1 MPTTADY
8 LNDLVAQKK
17 ALAENLNTKGVSA
30 SDTETLNTLVPKVL
44 EISDENYDEG
54 YADGKQEQYDTFWDA
69 NQQNGNRAI
78 YQMAYLG
85 HGWDFSNFYP
95 KYDIVAKGNAQAIFY
110 SWCITKNHT
119 GSLKA
124 RLNECKV
131 SLDLSQC
138 NNLKNAFQYSNFT
151 ELPGITIPVGAAT
164 DGMFANSPELTTI
177 EGLTVYKGTVFTKC
191 FDGDSKLTNI
201 SFTEGSQVGNNID
214 FSTCPLLSRDSLLN
228 IISVLFN
235 YVGTGTTKTLSLGTT
250 NLAKLTDEEKA
261 VATEKGWTLA

>member
-8 LNDLVAQKK
+8 LNDLVAQKN
-17 ALAENLNTKGVSA
+17 ALADNLITKGVSA
-30 SDTETLNTLVPKVL
+30 SQSETLNTLVPKVL
-44 EISDENYDEG
+44 EISNENYDEG

-69 NQQNGNRAI
+69 NQQNGNRVI

-95 KYDIVAKGNAQAIFY
+95 KYDIVVKGSAQAMFY
-110 SWCITKNHT
+110 AWYTETHV

-131 SLDLSQC
+131 SIDLSQC
-138 NNLKNAFQYSNFT
+138 TNMSNAFQYTKFT
-151 ELPGITIPVGAAT
+151 EIPKITMPAGVAT

-177 EGLTVYKGTVFTKC
+177 EGLTVYKGTVFTQC
-191 FDGDSKLTNI
+191 FSGDSKLTNI
-201 SFTEGSQVGNNID
+201 SFTEGSQIGNNID

-235 YVGTGTTKTLSLGTT
+235 YAGTGTTKTLSLGAT
-250 NLAKLTDEEKA
+250 NLAKLSDTEKA
-261 VATEKGWTLA
+261 AATEKGWTLA